1 MKSNPFPKSGT
12 ANINESSEQTKALT
26 PIDDIVHRQIV
37 DYIADSLY
45 ASNEEDQKLIGT
57 ITGDYGTGKTQLLL
71 YAKSIIQSKSKK
83 AFAIYINN
91 PGTTLSQLIGSIIEN
106 IGQEQF
112 KNTYGP
118 KL

>member
-71 YAKSIIQSKSKK
+71 YAKSIIQSKSKSVC
-83 AFAIYINN
+83 Y
-91 PGTTLSQLIGSIIEN
+91 L
-106 IGQEQF
+106 
-112 KNTYGP
+112 Y
-118 KL
+118 